1 MTLKVQSKSLIFL
14 FLILT
19 SLHALAV
26 DSPPLE
32 AEPKVPEKSGSLEKK
47 FIDSNIAISNWLDR
61 VAEKIDLFLV
71 GKKTTTR
78 KNETSVRVQS
88 SSFISEGR
96 PVINSFS
103 IGFNPRFPNLEEFLQ
118 IKFTQ
123 NEDRNAT
130 RTAVSNSSN
139 VNQTE
144 KNYSTSSNL
153 FQHLGAV
160 QTTFQP
166 RIALGNPLKISHSLN
181 FESALHFNK
190 KTSILNPK
198 LELFADADRGVG
210 FYDAFNFQFILSP
223 IYNLTL
229 INDGEYLDKVHSYTV
244 NNGFAIGQVIND
256 RVNFAYSL
264 VFTSRN
270 QPSYHL
276 ENYVVAFAWNEQ
288 YYKKI
293 LDLQFIPQINFEKMN
308 GYKGSA
314 GVTFN
319 ISVNF

>member
-1 MTLKVQSKSLIFL
+1 MSQKVQSKFIIFL
-14 FLILT
+14 LFVLFTFRIN
-19 SLHALAV
+19 
-26 DSPPLE
+26 
-32 AEPKVPEKSGSLEKK
+32 AEENPAAKVPEKTDTLEKQ

-71 GKKTTTR
+71 GKKVTTK
-78 KNETSVRVQS
+78 KNESSVRLQNS
-88 SSFISEGR
+88 TFISEGHSL
-96 PVINSFS
+96 INSFS

-118 IKFTQ
+118 VKFTQ

-144 KNYSTSSNL
+144 KNYSATSNL
-153 FQHLGAV
+153 FQRMGSI

-181 FESALHFNK
+181 FESAVHFR
-190 KTSILNPK
+190 SAIFNPK
-198 LELFADADRGVG
+198 VELFADADKGVG
-210 FYDAFNFQFILSP
+210 FYDAANFQFKLSP

-229 INDGEYLDKVHSYTV
+229 INDGEYLDRVHSYTV

-264 VFTSRN
+264 VFTSKN

-276 ENYVVAFAWNEQ
+276 ENYVLAFAWNQQ

-293 LDLQFIPQINFEKMN
+293 LDIQFIPQLDFEKVY
-308 GYKGSA
+308 GYKGTA
-314 GVTFN
+314 GFTFN
-319 ISVNF
+319 FTVNF